1 MSESLVL
8 FDREYCKQIDGVA
21 MGSPLGPTFANI
33 FLYFY
38 EQVWLEN
45 CPVEFKPV
53 VYRRYVDDTF
63 LLFRSYEHIE
73 KFRAYLN
80 CQHPNIKFT
89 SEIEENNCMSFLD
102 IRITGE
108 LNSFSTSVYRKP
120 TFSRVFTNFDSFI
133 PLSYKTGLI
142 WSLLY
147 RAFSL
152 CSSLELF
159 HQEILKLK
167 DIFKRNGYPTSFI
180 DSCVKRFLDKVF
192 IEKKTFLTASN
203 KELVCVTIFIGK
215 KSLQLRSRL
224 VKSIQG
230 NLQFCS
236 LKVVFQSPCKLRS
249 LFHFKD
255 TLDKKIRSDLVYRYT
270 CSNCNVTYYGK
281 TYQHFFTRA
290 AQHMGISNLTEKRVK
305 NVKQSAVSD
314 HLLQYDCSINFGDLD
329 ILASET
335 NNFRLLIKE
344 SLLIMHDKPVLY
356 RTTTSFPL
364 KLFD

>member
-1 MSESLVL
+1 
-8 FDREYCKQIDGVA
+8 
-21 MGSPLGPTFANI
+21 
-33 FLYFY
+33 
-38 EQVWLEN
+38 
-45 CPVEFKPV
+45 
-53 VYRRYVDDTF
+53 
-63 LLFRSYEHIE
+63 
-73 KFRAYLN
+73 
-80 CQHPNIKFT
+80 
-89 SEIEENNCMSFLD
+89 MSFLD
-102 IRITGE
+102 IKIIRE

-120 TFSRVFTNFDSFI
+120 TFSGVFTNFDSFI

-152 CSSLELF
+152 CSSFELL

-167 DIFKRNGYPTSFI
+167 DIFKRNGYPISFI
-180 DSCVKRFLDKVF
+180 DKCVKRFF
-192 IEKKTFLTASN
+192 IEKKTFLTAS
-203 KELVCVTIFIGK
+203 KKQLVCVLPFIGK

-224 VKSIQG
+224 VKSIQE

-236 LKVVFQSPCKLRS
+236 LKLVFQSPCKLRS

-255 TLDKKIRSDLVYRYT
+255 TLDKKILSDLVYRYT

-281 TYQHFFTRA
+281 TYRHFFTRA
-290 AQHMGISNLTEKRVK
+290 AEHMGISNLTEKRFK

-314 HLLQYDCSINFGDLD
+314 HLLQCDCSINFDDFD

-344 SLLIMHDKPVLY
+344 SLLIMRDKPVLN

-364 KLFD
+364 KVFD